1 MTALLAR
8 WRLAARPLLKQPGFT
23 LTVVGMLSVAI
34 GANTAIFSLIDRA
47 LLRALPF
54 EAPDRLVLGRATFR
68 GVINPTVSG
77 YDYYDYRTE
86 SRSFERLAAIG
97 PIGLRRTV
105 LVDGQPDRVEGLLV
119 TWDLFRVLRITPALG
134 RDFTEAEAASG
145 HDAVAIISDGYWQRR
160 FGGSPAVLD
169 RTIIVDGVPL
179 TVIGVMPPRFR
190 FMADVDVWTLTY
202 RDGPMANARRFH
214 NLLLVGR
221 LAPGASVTRAQA
233 EVDVVSARLE
243 QQYPDTNRT
252 KALRITPLQEALAE
266 DVRGTLWLLMGA
278 VALVLL
284 MACANAAGLLLA
296 RGQQRVTEVAVR
308 SALGASRAT
317 LIRQFLA
324 ESLILALASGG
335 SGLALA
341 VAFQRLLV
349 VAVPVGRIAVVEPGL
364 NLSMLGFAVAASLV
378 TGLAFGVLPAL
389 SGTHVDVIG
398 QLKSGARTTEGRVA
412 ARLRGALVVL
422 QVALGVLL
430 LVGAG
435 LLLRSLSRQVRVDL
449 GFDPTSVI
457 TAGVRVSSQDYP
469 DAPQRV
475 AFFTRYVDAVR
486 ALPGV
491 QAVGLTSHLPLRH
504 RGGNYYVRRSGD
516 DERMTMDRSA
526 DFRVVLPGYFE
537 TMRMRLVAGRDL
549 ADSDTADRPRVTV
562 ISQSLAAKMFP
573 GENPIGQ
580 TLIVD
585 LGQPIP
591 HEIVGIVGDAR
602 LREIRSDPFHAMYM
616 SLRQAP
622 QPAMYLAVRT
632 ASDPGALVGPMR
644 DLLRRMDATVPLAEP
659 STLSAIVDEA
669 LASARIVTVALGLFA
684 AVALALALVG
694 LYGVLAYYVA
704 QHQREIGVRMAL
716 GASARDVLSMVLGRG
731 LALTAI
737 GLAAGLAG
745 ALLAGRVLS
754 ALLYQTTPA
763 DPLTFVLV
771 AALFVAVSTLAC
783 LLPAWR
789 AARVNPVDALRVIG

>member
-1 MTALLAR
+1 VTALLAR
-8 WRLAARPLLKQPGFT
+8 WRIAARTLLKQPGFT

-77 YDYYDYRTE
+77 YDYYDYRDE

-119 TWDLFRVLRITPALG
+119 TWDLFRVLRVTPALG
-134 RDFTEAEAASG
+134 RDFTEAEAARG
-145 HDAVAIISDGYWQRR
+145 HDSVAIISDGYWQRR

-221 LAPGASVTRAQA
+221 LASGVDVARAQA
-233 EVDVVSARLE
+233 EVDVVSARLQ
-243 QQYPDTNRT
+243 QQYPDNRT

-341 VAFQRLLV
+341 IAFQRLLV
-349 VAVPVGRIAVVEPGL
+349 LAVPVGRIALVEPGL
-364 NLSMLGFAVAASLV
+364 NLSMLGFAVAASVV

-389 SGTHVDVIG
+389 SGTRVDVIG
-398 QLKSGARTTEGRVA
+398 QLKSGSRTTEGRVA

-435 LLLRSLSRQVRVDL
+435 LLLRSLSHQVRVDL
-449 GFDPTSVI
+449 GFDPTSVV
-457 TAGVRVSSQDYP
+457 TAGVRVSQQDYP
-469 DAPQRV
+469 EAAQRV
-475 AFFTRYVDAVR
+475 AFFTGLVDAVE

-504 RGGNYYVRRSGD
+504 GGGNYYVRRPGD

-537 TMRMRLVAGRDL
+537 TMRMPFVAGRDL

-644 DLLRRMDATVPLAEP
+644 DLLRRMDATVALAEP

-731 LALTAI
+731 LALTAL
-737 GLAAGLAG
+737 GLAAGLTG

-754 ALLYQTTPA
+754 ALLYETTA
-763 DPLTFVLV
+763 TDPLTFGLV
-771 AALFVAVSTLAC
+771 AGLFLAVSALAC

-789 AARVNPVDALRVIG
+789 ASRVNPVDALRIH